1 MLIAQQ
7 EAFCR
12 NIIDGYNATESYKRA
27 YNTDKHNIAKVE
39 AYKLL
44 QNKKIQDRLTE
55 LTTPILAEQNAQNST
70 KRAEMIDF
78 IQSRIEVCKN
88 NQDEN
93 NIVRYTDMLNKI
105 YGTYKVEQDNIKS
118 NSNLHN
124 LSMDKLQK
132 IVEFDVS

>member
-7 EAFCR
+7 EAFCK
-12 NIIDGYNATESYKRA
+12 NIISGMNATESYKAA

-44 QNKKIQDRLTE
+44 QNKKIQDRLEE

-78 IQSRIEVCKN
+78 IRSRIEICKN

-93 NIVRYTDMLNKI
+93 NIVRYADMLNKI
-105 YGTYKVEQDNIKS
+105 YGTYKVEQDNTKS
-118 NSNLHN
+118 NNNLHN

-132 IVEFDVS
+132 IVEIDVS

>member
-1 MLIAQQ
+1 MLTVKQDT
-7 EAFCR
+7 FCR
-12 NIIDGYNATESYKRA
+12 NLINGMNVTDSYKNA
-27 YNTDKHNIAKVE
+27 YDTEKNNVAKVE
-39 AYKLL
+39 GYKLL
-44 QNKKIQDRLTE
+44 QDVEIQNRLKD
-55 LTTPILAEQNAQNST
+55 LQKPILAEQNAQNAT

-88 NQDEN
+88 NEDEN

-105 YGTYKVEQDNIKS
+105 YGTYKVEQDNTKS

-132 IVEFDVS
+132 IVDIDVS